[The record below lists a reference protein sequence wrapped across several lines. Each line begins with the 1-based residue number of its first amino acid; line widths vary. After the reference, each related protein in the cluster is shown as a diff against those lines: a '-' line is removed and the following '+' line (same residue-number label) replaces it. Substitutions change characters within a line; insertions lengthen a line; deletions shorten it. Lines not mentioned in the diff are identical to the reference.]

1 MNRLIVTAFIG
12 VIVPALLSFPAPA
25 AAFSFSENEKREAEA
40 ERRIAD
46 ERARE
51 IERLLSVPCDQELQ
65 RRKIAL
71 IIGER
76 VESRGLVYEP
86 HKYGPLFQEISRR
99 LKDLGLRTHTQEE
112 IRSQIAAEEVKAFL
126 NNDVD
131 SAATA
136 AQRLGARYF
145 LRGMIRSKVRLNPV
159 VKVEEVFVTM
169 AFTLVDASGRTLS
182 NVTAGG
188 DSYSGPDPMETA
200 LRIVRQEADLIA
212 AGLYHDFCR
221 HASSKH

>member
-1 MNRLIVTAFIG
+1 MNRSIVIALMG
-12 VIVPALLSFPAPA
+12 VIVPALLSFPAPG
-25 AAFSFSENEKREAEA
+25 AAFSFSENENREAEA

-51 IERLLSVPCDQELQ
+51 IDRLLSVPCDEELR

-71 IIGER
+71 IIGEQ

-99 LKDLGLRTHTQEE
+99 LRDLGLRTYTPEE

-200 LRIVRQEADLIA
+200 LRIVRQEADLIVA
-212 AGLYHDFCR
+212 RLYHDFCQN
-221 HASSKH
+221 ASFKH